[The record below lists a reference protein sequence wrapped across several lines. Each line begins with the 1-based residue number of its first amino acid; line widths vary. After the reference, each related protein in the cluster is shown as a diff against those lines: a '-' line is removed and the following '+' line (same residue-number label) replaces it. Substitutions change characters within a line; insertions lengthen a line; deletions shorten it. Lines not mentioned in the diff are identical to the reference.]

1 MTCDIVDIFMA
12 NEGKDLIY
20 DILLVALMLPLYI
33 SSGSIKFFND
43 EDVSYICQG
52 SVHHEEETV
61 IG

>member
-12 NEGKDLIY
+12 DEGKGLIY
-20 DILLVALMLPLYI
+20 VILLVVLMLPLYI

-52 SVHHEEETV
+52 SVHHEEETA

>member
-1 MTCDIVDIFMA
+1 MSYSLWV
-12 NEGKDLIY
+12 
-20 DILLVALMLPLYI
+20 LMLPLYI

-52 SVHHEEETV
+52 SVHHEEETA